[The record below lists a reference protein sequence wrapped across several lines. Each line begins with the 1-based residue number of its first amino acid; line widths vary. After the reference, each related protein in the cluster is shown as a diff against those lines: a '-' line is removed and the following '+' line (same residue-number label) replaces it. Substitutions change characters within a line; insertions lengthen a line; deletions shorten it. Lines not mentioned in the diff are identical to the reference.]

1 VAVLVT
7 VTLAPEITAP
17 LLSRTTPLIEPDST
31 CANTVLAMPNPK
43 AKIAAA
49 KKTTRAVERIFIESL
64 PWTQD

>member
-7 VTLAPEITAP
+7 VTRAPEITAP

-31 CANTVLAMPNPK
+31 CATTVLAMPNSK
-43 AKIAAA
+43 AKITAA
-49 KKTTRAVERIFIESL
+49 KKTPRAVDRIFIESL